1 MKKLLFLCTQQ
12 ICVQSLSQVLL
23 CDSTRQVN
31 DYGHSINRYSFQ
43 TIPFRMLEVFTSEEQ
58 IGLHIDSPLVVR
70 SFLEDIYSYLV
81 KRNYFQLVYQMLEEK
96 VPPLDGISTVPPN
109 AISDT
114 LLQLI
119 IQPLKLVN
127 SCTGCSMLILSS
139 FTEQILAPPFTEPI
153 RFFIVPCLAAY
164 DRFPYLYLVKYLAS
178 VLTTESSV
186 NNSLM
191 SSSFLLNG
199 FMKLDRLHLEKV
211 ATVEYLGDYIR
222 IISALSTNLNKL
234 PRSVDVTVFKN
245 DESSDSDSD
254 DKEMA
259 DLSETVERETLLEV
273 VNMLNEPACAR
284 MIVDAVEQLYLD
296 DVDILHSLCKICHQ
310 LMMYNRSAIFDHR

>member
-1 MKKLLFLCTQQ
+1 
-12 ICVQSLSQVLL
+12 
-23 CDSTRQVN
+23 
-31 DYGHSINRYSFQ
+31 
-43 TIPFRMLEVFTSEEQ
+43 MLEVFTSEEQ
-58 IGLHIDSPLVVR
+58 ICRHIDNPLVVR

-127 SCTGCSMLILSS
+127 SCTGCSKLILSS

-153 RFFIVPCLAAY
+153 RLFIIPCLAAY
-164 DRFPYLYLVKYLAS
+164 ERFPYLHLVKYLAS
-178 VLTTESSV
+178 VLTVESFISSV
-186 NNSLM
+186 GNSVL

-199 FMKLDRLHLEKV
+199 FMKLDHLHLDKI

-222 IISALSTNLNKL
+222 IVSALSSNLNKL

-284 MIVDAVEQLYLD
+284 MIVDAVERLYLD
-296 DVDILHSLCKICHQ
+296 DAEILHSLCKICHQ
-310 LMMYNRSAIFDHR
+310 LMMYNRSAIFDHK

>member
-1 MKKLLFLCTQQ
+1 
-12 ICVQSLSQVLL
+12 
-23 CDSTRQVN
+23 
-31 DYGHSINRYSFQ
+31 
-43 TIPFRMLEVFTSEEQ
+43 MLEVFTSEEQ
-58 IGLHIDSPLVVR
+58 ICRHIDNPLVVR

-127 SCTGCSMLILSS
+127 SCTGCSKLILSS

-153 RFFIVPCLAAY
+153 RLFIIPCLAAY
-164 DRFPYLYLVKYLAS
+164 ERFPYLHLVKYLAS
-178 VLTTESSV
+178 VLTVESFISSV
-186 NNSLM
+186 GNSVL

-199 FMKLDRLHLEKV
+199 FMKLDHLHLDKI

-222 IISALSTNLNKL
+222 IVSALSSNLNKL

-284 MIVDAVEQLYLD
+284 MIVDAVQRLYLD
-296 DVDILHSLCKICHQ
+296 DAEILHSLCKICHQ
-310 LMMYNRSAIFDHR
+310 LMMYNRSAIFDHK